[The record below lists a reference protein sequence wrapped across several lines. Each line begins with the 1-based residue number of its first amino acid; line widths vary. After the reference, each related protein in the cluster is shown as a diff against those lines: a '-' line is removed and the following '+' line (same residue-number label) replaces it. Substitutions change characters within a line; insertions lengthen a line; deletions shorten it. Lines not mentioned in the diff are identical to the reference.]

1 MNSDVEKS
9 WLAVAKSTKQ
19 HLKKF
24 SQCQMSIVKC
34 QMSLSNV
41 RCQCQM
47 SNVKCHCQMSNV
59 TVKCKMS
66 QWQCHNVKKEMF
78 YNIENQKAKKKI

>member
-1 MNSDVEKS
+1 MASGRKIH
-9 WLAVAKSTKQ
+9 KTTP
-19 HLKKF
+19 KKIF
-24 SQCQMSIVKC
+24 T
-34 QMSLSNV
+34 
-41 RCQCQM
+41 M
-47 SNVKCHCQMSNV
+47 SNVNCQMSNV